1 MICEHCA
8 SHVPPVPQCPNCGAP
23 LPVEAVQPVEV
34 VQAVPVAIPTR
45 WAYHPAKKTNH
56 WLHGLLVFMSGG
68 LWAPIWFFVNER
80 NRERWEFR

>member
-1 MICEHCA
+1 MICGHCA

-23 LPVEAVQPVEV
+23 LPVEAVQPV
-34 VQAVPVAIPTR
+34 QAAPVAIPTR